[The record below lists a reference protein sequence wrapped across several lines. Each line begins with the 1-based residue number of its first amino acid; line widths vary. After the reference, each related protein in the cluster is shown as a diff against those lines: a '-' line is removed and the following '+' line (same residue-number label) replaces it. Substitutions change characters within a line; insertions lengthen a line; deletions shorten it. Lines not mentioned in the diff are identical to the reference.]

1 MPPQT
6 QTVTATMSQEASA
19 YIEVDPVLVFITSSI
34 VIALL
39 SRTTAGE

>member
-6 QTVTATMSQEASA
+6 QTVTATMSQEAETN
-19 YIEVDPVLVFITSSI
+19 IEVDPVLVFIASSI